1 MKNYKEM
8 KKREE
13 NYKTSLGGPIWDSKS
28 FRKKS
33 KIKEILQ
40 ENPPELIER
49 AR

>member
-28 FRKKS
+28 FRKKRKVKS
-33 KIKEILQ
+33 KKYFKKIPQ
-40 ENPPELIER
+40 N
-49 AR
+49 